1 MRPRVQLV
9 SGAASASIVWQ
20 DLSELVS
27 ALDQGTGAAVA
38 PVDAGGIGTTGTGY
52 NSSTGQF
59 DLVCGTH
66 IVAVD
71 GYRED
76 LLFWTVPLVDI
87 WDDYDPAGDEILIG
101 VDFSN
106 FPGASNGYG
115 VAVGLGDRALAG
127 QANLNA
133 SLLGVRQFG
142 TTNHQAASLAA
153 TGASATASVGVID
166 QMRCFLQG
174 LPQATSTSRH
184 QGYSAFQVAASP
196 GLYDIGVNTSSPP
209 AFQSDETA
217 HRLYVCVYHVGTTDL
232 AGKTGSWNVKL
243 ARRTRP
249 TLPFP

>member
-101 VDFSN
+101 VDFDS

-115 VAVGLGDRALAG
+115 VAVGLGDRALSD

-142 TTNHQAASLAA
+142 TTNHQAANLAA
-153 TGASATASVGVID
+153 TAVSSSSSVGVID
-166 QMRCFLQG
+166 EMRVALQG
-174 LPQATSTSRH
+174 VPQTTGTSRH
-184 QGYSAFQVAASP
+184 HGFSLVQVAATP
-196 GLYDIGVNTSSPP
+196 GLYDEGVKTSSPP
-209 AFQSDETA
+209 AFQATASA
-217 HRLYVCVYHVGTTDL
+217 HRLYVAVYHVGTTDL
-232 AGKTGSWNVKL
+232 AGKTGSWHVKL
-243 ARRTRP
+243 ARRTQP
-249 TLPFP
+249 ALPFP